1 MVKITVKVKYYG
13 LYRVITGI
21 DSEYLE
27 IPEHSYL
34 GSFLSNLIDK
44 YGDKLGKL
52 LFDEFG
58 EPWNILIIAVNND
71 SVSLPDTDRELRDGD
86 IVRLLS
92 PVVGG

>member
-1 MVKITVKVKYYG
+1 MVKITVKVKYYS
-13 LYRVITGI
+13 LYSDIIGI

-34 GSFLSNLIDK
+34 GSFLRSLVDE

-52 LFDEFG
+52 LFDKFG
-58 EPWNILIIAVNND
+58 EPWDILIIAVNND
-71 SVSLPDTDRELRDGD
+71 SVSLPDTDRELMDGD